1 MIRISINNL
10 IVVIQGL
17 VLLYSLMF
25 TLHDLNSFSKKYD
38 ENLTELINKS
48 IKYSYT
54 IDMKQN
60 SCNYSL
66 NLTSNDTNI
75 AEEDFRF
82 LSYYAITSH
91 ESFEVY
97 LY

>member
-1 MIRISINNL
+1 M
-10 IVVIQGL
+10 
-17 VLLYSLMF
+17 LLYSLMF
-25 TLHDLNSFSKKYD
+25 TLHELNSFSKKFD
-38 ENLTELINKS
+38 ANLTELIKKS

-66 NLTSNDTNI
+66 NLTSNDKNDQ
-75 AEEDFRF
+75 ENFKF
-82 LSYYAITSH
+82 LSRYAITSH